1 MKIHKGASAKAVL
14 GSAPIASTSLSA
26 WKAATCHGNIWQM
39 YGKYMEHIWK
49 IYGTYRKIY
58 GTCMENTWKIDPEA
72 PWCWNI

>member
-39 YGKYMEHIWK
+39 YGK
-49 IYGTYRKIY
+49 
-58 GTCMENTWKIDPEA
+58 CMENRPRSSMVLEYLPTFTPEIGSILKI
-72 PWCWNI
+72 